1 MVYLPIVNVNYPF
14 FEEKK
19 HKQPSHS
26 TTKQCSDQVDLRTQL
41 HQRLWHWTD
50 DWNNH
55 EPWRGSYYCSNQMGK
70 LADTFLFRTISP
82 SQEAWQIGTTQLFSE
97 EDF

>member
-1 MVYLPIVNVNYPF
+1 
-14 FEEKK
+14 
-19 HKQPSHS
+19 
-26 TTKQCSDQVDLRTQL
+26 
-41 HQRLWHWTD
+41 
-50 DWNNH
+50 
-55 EPWRGSYYCSNQMGK
+55 MGK